1 MGKRPAS
8 MFYWMDFDRDTRAL
22 SLKAVGGWMRIMGQ
36 LHFSPERGKKRQ
48 SLRSWANVMGC
59 STGEVERIVTELRE
73 HKIGKFRFS
82 NGLLTIESRRM
93 RSEEEQREKDN
104 QRVRRFR
111 QSNKY

>member
-1 MGKRPAS
+1 
-8 MFYWMDFDRDTRAL
+8 
-22 SLKAVGGWMRIMGQ
+22 MRIMGQ
-36 LHFSPERGKKRQ
+36 LHFAPDRGKRRL

-59 STGEVERIVTELRE
+59 STGEVERIVTELRQ
-73 HKIGKFRFS
+73 HKIGKFRYS

-111 QSNKY
+111 QRRN